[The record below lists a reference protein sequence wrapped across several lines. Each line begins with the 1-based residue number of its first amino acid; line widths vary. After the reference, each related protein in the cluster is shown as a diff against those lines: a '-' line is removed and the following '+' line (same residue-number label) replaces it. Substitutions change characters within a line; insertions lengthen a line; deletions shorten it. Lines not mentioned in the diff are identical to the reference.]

1 MRVNDGYPKQC
12 PDKYE
17 NRVPSW
23 TETLMLVTGVI
34 VSVLIIAFI
43 INQITPAMIM

>member
-1 MRVNDGYPKQC
+1 MTDNEGYPKQYRE
-12 PDKYE
+12 KYE

-23 TETLMLVTGVI
+23 TETLMLVTGVV

-43 INQITPAMIM
+43 FDQIMPALIM